1 MQQELVFFGLFDRA
15 DGKGKQYQAHF
26 TAENGT
32 KYIFVPNEYSTALKI
47 EETGLWLVEP
57 IKRVFADARGGFEM
71 WAVSACKKVE
81 GFDRELRVVWDTN
94 FHSTQWFTTTQVDGD
109 VQTDLIIRR
118 QDHLNLLKAPA
129 HYRAFRHEAVW
140 KVRGVKILLWNPKHR
155 QIEVELVTCVVQDY
169 IPESEKR
176 KMSMFSSPRIRPQQ
190 KTRVHLPVNRFP
202 KPSQETFGQQLDR
215 VFERIGKKG

>member
-32 KYIFVPNEYSTALKI
+32 KYIFVPNEYSAALKI

-71 WAVSACKKVE
+71 WAVNACKKLE
-81 GFDRELRVVWDTN
+81 SFDCEVKLFWDTN
-94 FHSTQWFTTTQVDGD
+94 FHSTQWFTTAQVEGD
-109 VQTDLIIRR
+109 VQTDLIVRP
-118 QDHLNLLKAPA
+118 QDHVNILKAPV
-129 HYRAFRHEAVW
+129 HYRALRHEAVW

-155 QIEVELVTCVVQDY
+155 QIEVELVTCVVQDH

-176 KMSMFSSPRIRPQQ
+176 KMTVSSSPRIRPRQ
-190 KTRVHLPVNRFP
+190 KTMVRLPVNRFP
-202 KPSQETFGQQLDR
+202 RPAEESFAQQI
-215 VFERIGKKG
+215 ERALQGAGKK